1 MLKKRLIAI
10 ILTKGPLIVQS
21 FGFKKYL
28 PLGNVK
34 TAIEFF
40 VNWDVDEIIL
50 IDIDASKKKQL
61 IDIKLIKWA
70 LEECFIPIT
79 IGGGIKYISDVRNI
93 IKFGADKICINSV
106 VRENPD
112 FVKKCSHI
120 FGSQCITVSLDVIQ
134 ENGFYKVYDYL
145 KKETFN
151 EDPRKFAERI
161 ENLGAGEILLNFVNR
176 DGSAQGYDL
185 KLLKMVSEAVSI
197 PVIATGGAG
206 KPKHLSEGI
215 LTGKIQAVAAA
226 NMFQHTEHSTISA
239 KAQLRKDGID
249 VRLNSKVKYENFSFD
264 KLGRPF

>member
-21 FGFKKYL
+21 YGFKKYL

-50 IDIDASKKKQL
+50 VDIDASKKQQL

-70 LEECFIPIT
+70 LDECFIPIT
-79 IGGGIKYISDVRNI
+79 VGGGIKTIKDVRNI
-93 IKFGADKICINSV
+93 IKYGADKICINSII
-106 VRENPD
+106 RKNPE
-112 FVKKCSHI
+112 FVKQCSDI
-120 FGSQCITVSLDVIQ
+120 YGSQCITVSLDVIK
-134 ENGFYKVYDYL
+134 ENGLYKIYDYL
-145 KKETFN
+145 KKETIN
-151 EDPRKFAERI
+151 EDPRKFAEKI
-161 ENLGAGEILLNFVNR
+161 EYLGAGEILLNFVNR

-185 KLLKMVSEAVSI
+185 KLLEMVSATVSI
-197 PVIATGGAG
+197 PVIAVGGAG

-215 LTGKIQAVAAA
+215 LIGNVQAVAAA

-239 KAQLRKDGID
+239 KAQLLKDGID
-249 VRLNSKVKYENFSFD
+249 IRLNSKVKYENFSFD